1 MLVEYHPCEAR
12 PTSKLGGLLTF
23 FLHHDKIIWML
34 FIDPVFPWWCYHT
47 PQQFSNLSAPA
58 NLNYD

>member
-34 FIDPVFPWWCYHT
+34 FIDPVFPWW
-47 PQQFSNLSAPA
+47 
-58 NLNYD
+58 